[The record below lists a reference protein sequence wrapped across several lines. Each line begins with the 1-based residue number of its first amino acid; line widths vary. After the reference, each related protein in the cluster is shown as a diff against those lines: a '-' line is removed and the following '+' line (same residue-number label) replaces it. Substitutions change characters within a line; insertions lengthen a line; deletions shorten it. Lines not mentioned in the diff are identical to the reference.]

1 MGIRALLAENW
12 PLKLASLAFAIGLW
26 MFVATEERTE
36 AVFTVPLNLVDS
48 APGVQV
54 TSLGVE
60 TVVVRVEG
68 RDSFLRRLH
77 EEDFRAEVSLKNV
90 TLGRFVA
97 SIGPENVSSPRG
109 ARVVRVTPSV
119 VRGVLEAR

>member
-36 AVFTVPLNLVDS
+36 AVFTLPLNLVDS

>member
-12 PLKLASLAFAIGLW
+12 PLKLASLVFAIGLW

-36 AVFTVPLNLVDS
+36 AVFTLPLNLVDS